1 MKVLSLATE
10 ISYFVH
16 SETYVLENFYQKT
29 IRQKLVLLYLTHS
42 GTATVVLSILTASPM
57 TIYLFTF
64 TNSDTCT
71 SHCEHFP
78 YNHIFRTQ
86 LNTGADPAFW
96 FGRGTGR
103 MEVPQRGPEEEPQWG
118 LGWSHQ
124 KPEQCYIVRLKN
136 HLQREKRPEVRTDWH
151 CMIIS

>member
-29 IRQKLVLLYLTHS
+29 IRQKLVLLYVTHS

-103 MEVPQRGPEEEPQWG
+103 GSGGWKSLSGVQRKSHSGVWG
-118 LGWSHQ
+118 EAIRS
-124 KPEQCYIVRLKN
+124 PNNV
-136 HLQREKRPEVRTDWH
+136 T
-151 CMIIS
+151 S